1 MAFPSTMQAVI
12 LTGHGGPEK
21 LELRSDWPVPAFGE
35 NDVLIRVGAAG
46 VNNTDINTRT
56 GWYSKSV
63 TGDTAASAAGA
74 TADDGGWAGVP
85 LAFPRIQGADICGR
99 VVAVGAAV
107 DQALVGRRVL
117 VRTMQPAG
125 ESAEGPV
132 TVTVG
137 SEMDGGFADYVAMP
151 AEMVVPV
158 ECDWTDIDLASIPC
172 AWSTAE
178 NMLERA
184 GVASGD
190 RVLVTGASGGVGSAA
205 VLLAK
210 RRGAHVTAI
219 AARSKQDFLKSIGV
233 DRLIAREDNLPA
245 AVGRSSVDVVVD
257 LVGGKEWPSL
267 LACLK
272 RGGRYIVS
280 GAIAGPIV
288 SLDLRDLYLNDWTL
302 KGATWQPMSILEN
315 VVSYIEAGE
324 IRPVVSKTYPLSAIR
339 EAQADFV
346 AKTHPG
352 KLVLVPDALWK
363 DPAHN
368 RQDQQ

>member
-1 MAFPSTMQAVI
+1 MQAVI

-21 LELRSDWPVPAFGE
+21 LELRQDWPVPGCRE
-35 NDVLIRVGAAG
+35 DDVLIRVGAAG

-56 GWYSKSV
+56 GWYSKAV
-63 TGDTAASAAGA
+63 TDDTASSAAGA

-99 VVAVGAAV
+99 VVAAGASV
-107 DQALVGRRVL
+107 DHGLIGRRVL

-125 ESAEGPV
+125 DSAEGPV

-158 ECDWTDIDLASIPC
+158 ECNWTDIELASIPC

-178 NMLERA
+178 NMLERI

-190 RVLVTGASGGVGSAA
+190 CVLVTGASGGVGSAA
-205 VLLAK
+205 VQLAK

-219 AARSKQDFLKSIGV
+219 AARTKHGFLERIGA
-233 DRLIAREDNLPA
+233 DRVIARDEDVSA
-245 AVGRSSVDVVVD
+245 AIDRSSVDVIVD
-257 LVGGKEWPSL
+257 LVGGEEWPAL

-272 RGGRYIVS
+272 RGGRYVVS

-288 SLDLRDLYLNDWTL
+288 PLDLRDLYLNDWTL
-302 KGATWQPMSILEN
+302 KGATWQPMAVLEN
-315 VVSYIEAGE
+315 LVRYIEAGE

-339 EAQADFV
+339 EAQAEFV

-352 KLVLVPDALWK
+352 KLVLVPDALWN
-363 DPAHN
+363 DHAPN
-368 RQDQQ
+368 RQEER

>member
-1 MAFPSTMQAVI
+1 MQAVI

-21 LELRSDWPVPAFGE
+21 LELRSDWPVPRYGAD
-35 NDVLIRVGAAG
+35 DVLIRVGAAG

-56 GWYSKSV
+56 GWYSKAI

-99 VVAVGAAV
+99 VVAVGADV
-107 DQALVGRRVL
+107 NDGLIGRRVL

-125 ESAEGPV
+125 DTAEGPQ
-132 TVTVG
+132 TSTVG
-137 SEMDGGFADYVAMP
+137 SEMDGGFAEYVAMP
-151 AEMVVPV
+151 GEMVVPV
-158 ECDWTDIDLASIPC
+158 ECNWTDIELASIPC

-178 NMLERA
+178 NMLERS

-190 RVLVTGASGGVGSAA
+190 HVLVTGASGGVGSAA
-205 VLLAK
+205 VQLAK
-210 RRGAHVTAI
+210 RRGAYVTAI
-219 AARSKQDFLKSIGV
+219 AATAKHDFLERIGA
-233 DRLIAREDNLPA
+233 DRLVARDEDTDVA
-245 AVGRSSVDVVVD
+245 IGRACVDVIVD
-257 LVGGKEWPSL
+257 IVGGPGWSVL

-272 RGGRYIVS
+272 RGGRYVVS

-302 KGATWQPMSILEN
+302 KGATWQPMAILDN
-315 VVSYIEAGE
+315 IARYIEAGE
-324 IRPVVSKTYPLSAIR
+324 VRPVVSKTYLLSAIR

-346 AKTHPG
+346 AKTYPG
-352 KLVLVPDALWK
+352 KLVLVPDALWE
-363 DPAHN
+363 DHETI
-368 RQDQQ
+368 QQEDK

>member
-1 MAFPSTMQAVI
+1 MALPSTMQAVI
-12 LTGHGGPEK
+12 LTGHGGPDR
-21 LELRSDWPVPAFGE
+21 LELRRSWPVPEYGE
-35 NDVLIRVGAAG
+35 DEVLIRVGAAG

-63 TGDTAASAAGA
+63 TGDTAASAAGV

-99 VVAVGAAV
+99 VVAAGAAV
-107 DQALVGRRVL
+107 DPDLIGRRVL

-125 ESAEGPV
+125 ETAEGPV

-137 SEMDGGFADYVAMP
+137 SEMDGGFADYVAMA

-158 ECDWTDIDLASIPC
+158 ECGWTDIELASIPC

-178 NMLERA
+178 NMLQRI
-184 GVASGD
+184 GVAPGD
-190 RVLVTGASGGVGSAA
+190 RVLVSGASGGVGSAA
-205 VLLAK
+205 VQLAK

-219 AARSKQDFLKSIGV
+219 AAVSKHDFLLRIGA
-233 DRLIAREDNLPA
+233 DRLIAREENA
-245 AVGRSSVDVVVD
+245 TEAVGRASVDVVVD
-257 LVGGKEWPSL
+257 LVGGQGWSTL

-272 RGGRYIVS
+272 RGGRYVVS

-302 KGATWQPMSILEN
+302 KGATWQPMAILEDLAR
-315 VVSYIEAGE
+315 YIEAGE

-352 KLVLVPDALWK
+352 KFVLVPDALWN
-363 DPAHN
+363 DHA
-368 RQDQQ
+368 R